1 MYNALRSRGNSKV
14 SLVKLHTYI
23 APDRF
28 KKKNAG
34 SALAIGKEHEGGK
47 DVVYC

>member
-1 MYNALRSRGNSKV
+1 MYNALRSRGNRY
-14 SLVKLHTYI
+14 LHIYI

-28 KKKNAG
+28 KKKKKKNAG